1 MRAATLALTLA
12 ASLAGLSPAWAAM
25 RLALLDQNGLTATL
39 TAEPDALSRESPLV
53 ATLTIDTPAH
63 LTPALPALTERF
75 RGFTVVEDFP
85 AGRVEANGRARA
97 TWRLRLTPGPEG
109 PWRLMPLPL
118 TLKDAR
124 TGQSS
129 QALTRAITFPE
140 PPPLPEAAGS
150 PECAVTPVW
159 VAPGWRTYG
168 LWALLAAAAATLLLA
183 LRPLLR
189 RARRALHERA
199 LSPEARARLELD
211 RLLAE
216 NLLAQ
221 GHVKRFYYGLTGIV
235 RRYFE
240 RAHALRA
247 TRQTTQEFLAT
258 LTARPDIPASVKT
271 ALATVLDAA
280 DRVKFAGV
288 AATPAEAQSATDA
301 TRTLIATD
309 AAQQPRPSPAGDP
322 DSPPGHPGV

>member
-1 MRAATLALTLA
+1 
-12 ASLAGLSPAWAAM
+12 
-25 RLALLDQNGLTATL
+25 
-39 TAEPDALSRESPLV
+39 
-53 ATLTIDTPAH
+53 
-63 LTPALPALTERF
+63 
-75 RGFTVVEDFP
+75 
-85 AGRVEANGRARA
+85 
-97 TWRLRLTPGPEG
+97 
-109 PWRLMPLPL
+109 MPLPL

-159 VAPGWRTYG
+159 VAPSWRTYG

-271 ALATVLDAA
+271 ALATFLDAA

-309 AAQQPRPSPAGDP
+309 AAQQPRPTPAGDP
-322 DSPPGHPGV
+322 DSPPGRPGV